1 MLRLQET
8 EEGITFRALIQPRA
22 SKNMI
27 AGIHDDAL
35 KIKLTAPPVEGAA
48 NKMCISFLAKCL
60 GLPKSAVDI
69 RSGRSSRKK
78 RILIR
83 WDPGAS
89 PKDRARI
96 KKAIASLIS

>member
-8 EEGITFRALIQPRA
+8 EQGITFWALIQPRSA
-22 SKNMI
+22 KNMI

-48 NKMCISFLAKCL
+48 NKMCIAFLAKCL
-60 GLPKSAVDI
+60 GVPKSAVEI
-69 RSGRSSRKK
+69 RSGLSSRKK
-78 RILIR
+78 RILVR
-83 WDPGAS
+83 WDPDAS

-96 KKAIASLIS
+96 KNAVTRMIS

>member
-1 MLRLQET
+1 MLHLQET
-8 EEGITFRALIQPRA
+8 EEGILFWALIQPRSA
-22 SKNMI
+22 KNMI

-48 NKMCISFLAKCL
+48 NKMCISFLAKRL

-69 RSGRSSRKK
+69 KSGLTSRKK

-89 PKDRARI
+89 SEDRMRI
-96 KKAIASLIS
+96 KHAVTALKS

>member
-8 EEGITFRALIQPRA
+8 EEGLLFWAFIQPRS

-35 KIKLTAPPVEGAA
+35 KIRLTAPPVEGAA

-69 RSGRSSRKK
+69 RTGLASRKK

-83 WDPGAS
+83 WVPGAS
-89 PKDRARI
+89 PRERARI
-96 KKAIASLIS
+96 KAAVAALIS